1 MRVSRMEIMK
11 AQERGEIPA
20 PRTEYTRLHVTGWQ
34 MAGNHNTMILGLSCR
49 DWGDVNRESTH
60 SGCRQ
65 ELWGMYEDQ
74 SGVRMAIDGGYTG
87 EKSRPEGRGVIMCRA
102 FLVVSN
108 LTTLPGF
115 AVLSVSGTRI
125 GAGLSCVSGS
135 CSSCQPLGTMA
146 PKRAAPHRSRTAS
159 GRVCTREMTKEQEK
173 AVHSAKHYRRSVPPE
188 IQADIAKVEQ
198 AVWEDV
204 NQGIPEPEF
213 DDLAGWIHDP
223 GKTYGRIGLYQRA
236 ISYYWASKCLL
247 AKLLVDQ
254 TQRGKEQRAGV
265 PIPLWDS
272 HYNDSRLMHKKLDVL
287 AYKLGIKFVAP
298 EPTLTAKASAR
309 KGKRSHQASAQVP

>member
-1 MRVSRMEIMK
+1 MSSMEEMK

-20 PRTEYTRLHVTGWQ
+20 PRAEYNRLHVTGWQ
-34 MAGNHNTMILGLSCR
+34 TVGNHHTMNLGLSCKDR
-49 DWGDVNRESTH
+49 GDVNRESTH

-65 ELWGMYEDQ
+65 ELLGMYVYQ
-74 SGVRMAIDGGYTG
+74 SGVRIAMDGSYTG
-87 EKSRPEGRGVIMCRA
+87 EKSRQEGRGVIVRRA

-115 AVLSVSGTRI
+115 VVLRVSGTRI
-125 GAGLSCVSGS
+125 GAGPSCVSGS
-135 CSSCQPLGTMA
+135 CSSCRFLGTMA
-146 PKRAAPHRSRTAS
+146 PKRSAPHLSRTAS

-173 AVHSAKHYRRSVPPE
+173 AVHSAKHYKRSVPPE

-236 ISYYWASKCLL
+236 ISYYWASKWLL

-254 TQRGKEQRAGV
+254 KQKVKEQRAGV

-298 EPTLTAKASAR
+298 ESTLTAKASAR
-309 KGKRSHQASAQVP
+309 EGKRPHQVSAQVP